1 MLLAYGWCLSSFRRP
16 WFLPAILC
24 VAVQAA
30 PGMPAWAQDEERPDW
45 VTDSAVARGERIFHG
60 PANCA
65 SCHGE
70 GGRGTDIGPDLSD
83 DDWIRG
89 AGTYDEIAAQVM
101 HGVPR
106 NESRTDTPMPMRGW
120 TGLDDDEVRAVAAYV
135 WTLSKRR
142 N

>member
-1 MLLAYGWCLSSFRRP
+1 LA
-16 WFLPAILC
+16 AAA
-24 VAVQAA
+24 VASTAQA
-30 PGMPAWAQDEERPDW
+30 QEVERPES
-45 VTDSAVARGERIFHG
+45 VTDSSVARGERIFHG

-70 GGRGTDIGPDLSD
+70 GARGTDIAPALSD
-83 DDWIRG
+83 TDWIRG
-89 AGTYDEIAAQVM
+89 SGSYEEIVEQVM

-135 WTLSKRR
+135 WTLSNRR